1 LELNTVHFVLLCV
14 FLLYEAIRRHY
25 FSAPPGTVSLLSVI
39 VGGQKFFA
47 ILPETYSLRLV
58 FVKFSF
64 CDDIIIYKA
73 TNIFVWK
80 SMGVGYYCNFVSNYM
95 LQHCYGLD
103 MVKDYCI

>member
-1 LELNTVHFVLLCV
+1 M

-25 FSAPPGTVSLLSVI
+25 TYFSALLGTVFLLSVI

-47 ILPETYSLRLV
+47 VLPETYSLRLV

-64 CDDIIIYKA
+64 CADIIIYKT

-80 SMGVGYYCNFVSNYM
+80 SA
-95 LQHCYGLD
+95 GLAAI
-103 MVKDYCI
+103 VILLGIICCSIAVE